1 MDELLSLLCDP
12 RKPSCLRAR
21 RRTLSRVSRARFRWL
36 SVRTQGSSPPASP
49 ADPRSFATL
58 SQNTG
63 GPLLQ
68 AAARSAGRPTYWLP
82 GVEGDSPILLR
93 LATRRSPLRIWDPIM
108 SGTELLG
115 QHPRS

>member
-1 MDELLSLLCDP
+1 MDELLALLCDP

-21 RRTLSRVSRARFRWL
+21 RRTLSRVSRARLRWL
-36 SVRTQGSSPPASP
+36 SLRPREGSSPPASP
-49 ADPRSFATL
+49 ADLRSFATL
-58 SQNTG
+58 SQDTG

-93 LATRRSPLRIWDPIM
+93 GHRGAARCR
-108 SGTELLG
+108 
-115 QHPRS
+115 